1 MKAEGG
7 GCSSP
12 RASVAGTLR
21 PCQRTFPLRKGPKRV
36 GGAAGVLPGGCPCR
50 CPQSTARGGAGQRP
64 GSVWA
69 AAHARARGEE
79 RAAAG
84 PPSWEAWEASASR
97 ACLPRA
103 EPGGVRPRCAAL
115 SRAGLVRGRR
125 SVSPLGTAARALHS
139 HGRWPEVALLQLPLF
154 LLAGH
159 GRPGRLR
166 RGFHL
171 GEVPGG
177 VGLGAGGR
185 RACP

>member
-1 MKAEGG
+1 MQTLHGFGSDVQVKAEGG

-12 RASVAGTLR
+12 ESERSGDPASLSAHLPAPRGSEACGRGRRSSPRRVSLSLSAVHR
-21 PCQRTFPLRKGPKRV
+21 PRG
-36 GGAAGVLPGGCPCR
+36 GGAAAGERLG
-50 CPQSTARGGAGQRP
+50 GGAR
-64 GSVWA
+64 
-69 AAHARARGEE
+69 RE

-84 PPSWEAWEASASR
+84 PPSWEASASR

-103 EPGGVRPRCAAL
+103 EPGGVRPRSAAL

-139 HGRWPEVALLQLPLF
+139 QGRWPEEALLQLPLF

-166 RGFHL
+166 R
-171 GEVPGG
+171 
-177 VGLGAGGR
+177 
-185 RACP
+185 